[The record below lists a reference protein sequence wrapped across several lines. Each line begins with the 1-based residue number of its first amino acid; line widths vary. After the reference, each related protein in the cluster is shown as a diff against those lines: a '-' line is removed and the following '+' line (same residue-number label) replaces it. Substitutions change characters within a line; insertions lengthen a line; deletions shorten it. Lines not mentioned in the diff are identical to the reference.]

1 MDYTNI
7 SKIAAIVLAGGS
19 GDSLSKT
26 FGVSHKALVPIHN
39 KPMAYYVLQALKK
52 SRRVDFISYAG
63 EADEAFLHLC
73 DVVVLPGKGIAESLA
88 AGKEAAGDRFDY
100 FLILSADVPWLTP
113 QAIDTFIE
121 QSPQVDMI
129 YTIIA
134 KDVLEAAFPGQK
146 RTYVKIT
153 EGLFTGGNVILLS
166 QAALPKLLKV
176 LNALHKLRKNP
187 LKLARLFGF
196 DMIIKL
202 LLGRL
207 RIPELEVRASKILG
221 LQARAFIATDA
232 SLGADI
238 DKLEH
243 LQSVHIEKIGKWF

>member
-1 MDYTNI
+1 LSNI
-7 SKIAAIVLAGGS
+7 SKVAAVVLAGGS
-19 GDSLSKT
+19 GDSLSQA

-39 KPMAYYVLQALKK
+39 KPMAYYVLQAFKK
-52 SRRVDFISYAG
+52 SQHIKFISYAG
-63 EADEAFLHLC
+63 EADGAFSHLC
-73 DVVVLPGKGIAESLA
+73 DAVVPSGKGMAESLMAGADA
-88 AGKEAAGDRFDY
+88 AGNEFDY
-100 FLILSADVPWLTP
+100 FLISSADVPWLTA
-113 QAIDTFIE
+113 QAVDKFIE
-121 QSPQVDMI
+121 QAPQVDMI
-129 YTIIA
+129 YSIIA

-166 QAALPKLLKV
+166 RSALPKLLKV
-176 LNALHKLRKNP
+176 LNQLHQARKNP
-187 LKLARLFGF
+187 IGLARLFGF

-207 RIPELEVRASKILG
+207 RIPELEARASRILD
-221 LQARAFIATDA
+221 LQARAFITTDA

-243 LQSVHIEKIGKWF
+243 LQSEHIEKIGQSF